1 MNCKFEPAPEY
12 VSDSVDGLLDKA
24 THAQM
29 MCARLAASFAP
40 YETLSEALLPY
51 VLEGN
56 DGSHDVSHLQRV
68 FKVAMSLCAA
78 EAGDAEIVAAA
89 VLLHDCVQVEK
100 NSPLRKDASRLSAE
114 KARDILSGL
123 GWDAARIDATTH
135 AIHTHSF
142 SANVTPE
149 TLEAKIVQ
157 DADRMDA
164 IGFVGIARCFY
175 TAGRMNS
182 ALYDP
187 FDPKAEDRE
196 LDDLSFA
203 LDHFE
208 TKLFKLKSG
217 FQTASGRDM
226 AELRHA
232 RMKAFIEYLH
242 EEI

>member
-1 MNCKFEPAPEY
+1 MDCQTQP
-12 VSDSVDGLLDKA
+12 VSKGISRFPDA
-24 THAQM
+24 HALQKM
-29 MCARLAASFAP
+29 MAARLAPSFAP
-40 YETLSEALLPY
+40 HEALAEALLPH
-51 VLEGN
+51 VLGSGD
-56 DGSHDVSHLQRV
+56 DGAHDVSHLQRV
-68 FKVAMSLCAA
+68 FKVAMTLCAA
-78 EAGDAEIVAAA
+78 ENGEAEIVAAA

-100 NSPLRKDASRLSAE
+100 NSPLRVEASRLSAE
-114 KARDILSGL
+114 KASDIL
-123 GWDAARIDATTH
+123 AALSWEPARREAAAH
-135 AIHTHSF
+135 AILTHSF
-142 SANVTPE
+142 SANVAPE

-157 DADRMDA
+157 DADRLDA

-187 FDPKAEDRE
+187 FDPKAEERE

-217 FQTASGRDM
+217 FQTAAGRDM
-226 AELRHA
+226 ADLRHA

>member
-1 MNCKFEPAPEY
+1 MDCQTKP
-12 VSDSVDGLLDKA
+12 VSKGASRFPD
-24 THAQM
+24 AQALQKM
-29 MCARLAASFAP
+29 MAVRLSPSFAP
-40 YETLSEALLPY
+40 HEALAEALLPH
-51 VLEGN
+51 VLDN
-56 DGSHDVSHLQRV
+56 SDDGSHDVSHLQRV
-68 FKVAMSLCAA
+68 FKVAMTLSDM
-78 EAGDAEIVAAA
+78 EAGDSEIVAAA

-100 NSPLRKDASRLSAE
+100 NSPLRRDASRLSAE
-114 KARDILSGL
+114 KAREILAAQD
-123 GWDAARIDATTH
+123 WDEARIDAVAH

-142 SANVTPE
+142 SANVMPE

-175 TAGRMNS
+175 TAGRMNT

-187 FDPKAEDRE
+187 FDPKAEERE

-217 FQTASGRDM
+217 FQTTSGRDM
-226 AELRHA
+226 ADLRHA

>member
-1 MNCKFEPAPEY
+1 MDCQIEP
-12 VSDSVDGLLDKA
+12 VSKSASRFPD
-24 THAQM
+24 AQALQRM
-29 MCARLAASFAP
+29 MAARLAPSFMPHEA
-40 YETLSEALLPY
+40 LAEALLPH
-51 VLEGN
+51 VLGGD

-68 FKVAMSLCAA
+68 FKVAMTLSAI
-78 EAGDAEIVAAA
+78 EAGDSEVVAAA

-100 NSPLRKDASRLSAE
+100 NSPQRAEASRLSAE
-114 KARDILSGL
+114 KAEGILAAL
-123 GWDAARIDATTH
+123 GWDQDRIEAAAH
-135 AIHTHSF
+135 AIHAHSY
-142 SANVTPE
+142 SANITPE

-182 ALYDP
+182 ALYDH
-187 FDPKAEDRE
+187 FDPKAEERE

-208 TKLFKLKSG
+208 TKLFKLKTG
-217 FQTASGRDM
+217 FNTASGRDM